1 MRNIDHARRG
11 SARRLGS
18 LILRGVLPF
27 AVVLAG
33 VLGAFHLIQTAPQ
46 AKQTVPRQS
55 ATLVETRVV
64 QPTSQRV
71 VIDAMGTVVAA
82 REIVLQ
88 PQVSGVIQEQHP
100 ALVPGGQIRVGEQ
113 IVKIDPADYEVA
125 VRQAEATLARAKAQF
140 RSAEFEL
147 QRVKGL
153 QEQDASN
160 AKELHDVWTAHAA
173 VEADVAAAQASLER
187 AQLDLARTVVRA
199 PFSCVVT
206 AESVDL
212 GALVTPQIRLASLVG
227 TDEFWVRVSVP
238 VEQLRW
244 IRIPGDGE
252 ESGSTVRIHQR
263 LGNNVSAEW
272 SGYVVR
278 LLSDLEPQ
286 GRMARLLVSVPQPLG
301 DGGRRSDRPLLLL
314 GSYVDVEIEGREL
327 DEVFKLTREELHD
340 GEAVWLMTE
349 NDVLDIRTVEV
360 VFRGRD
366 HVLVGRGLTAG
377 QRLVASDLPSPVRG
391 MPLREGHSG
400 ETPLGVADVDADD
413 AEREG
418 EPR

>member
-1 MRNIDHARRG
+1 MTNTDHVQRG
-11 SARRLGS
+11 TARRLGS

-27 AVVLAG
+27 VVVLAG
-33 VLGAFHLIQTAPQ
+33 VFGAVRLIQTAPQ
-46 AKQTVPRQS
+46 AKQRAPRQS
-55 ATLVETRVV
+55 ATLVETRAV
-64 QPTSQRV
+64 QSTSQRV

-82 REIVLQ
+82 KEIVLQ
-88 PQVSGVIQEQHP
+88 PQVSGVIQELHP
-100 ALVPGGQIRVGEQ
+100 ALVPGGQIRAGEQ

-147 QRVKGL
+147 QRVTGL
-153 QEQDASN
+153 QEQEASN
-160 AKELHDVWTAHAA
+160 AKELHDVWTTHAA
-173 VEADVAAAQASLER
+173 VGADVAAAQASLEK
-187 AQLDLARTVVRA
+187 AQLDLARTVIRA
-199 PFSCVVT
+199 PFSCAVT
-206 AESVDL
+206 AESVDV
-212 GALVTPQIRLASLVG
+212 GALVTPQARLASLVG

-252 ESGSTVRIHQR
+252 ESGSPARIHQR
-263 LGNNVSAEW
+263 LGTSASAEW

-301 DGGRRSDRPLLLL
+301 DGGKRSDRPLLLL
-314 GSYVDVEIEGREL
+314 GSYVDVQIEGREL
-327 DEVFKLTREELHD
+327 DEVFRLTRDELHD
-340 GEAVWLMTE
+340 GEAVWLMNE

-360 VFRGRD
+360 VFRGRNY
-366 HVLVGRGLTAG
+366 VLVGRGLSAG
-377 QRLVASDLPSPVRG
+377 QRLITSDLPSPVRG
-391 MPLREGHSG
+391 MALREGRSG
-400 ETPLGVADVDADD
+400 GTAIGVAEVDVDD
-413 AEREG
+413 AEHEG